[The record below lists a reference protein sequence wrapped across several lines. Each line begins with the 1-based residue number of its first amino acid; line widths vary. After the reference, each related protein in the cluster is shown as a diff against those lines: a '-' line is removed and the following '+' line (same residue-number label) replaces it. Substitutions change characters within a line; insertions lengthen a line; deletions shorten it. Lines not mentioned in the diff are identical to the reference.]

1 MQAQEST
8 ILVIPNVFPAK
19 LWHVVNNPDIPAIVW
34 DSRGE
39 NIIIDKDLIEKQVL
53 SPSQTTVRSCHTFK
67 PIAFLSFVRQLYAYG
82 FKKDPYPPTVQPNS
96 YQFFH
101 PNFKKSNPE
110 LLSLLSRSAP
120 KYRRVQRDHL
130 TAVALPER
138 RKDKRDVCVQ
148 CDEGEEAAQ
157 GGQRRAHAPNTHM
170 LNSTEPS
177 TLTKRSR
184 S

>member
-1 MQAQEST
+1 MQGQESS

-53 SPSQTTVRSCHTFK
+53 SPSDSPVKSCHTFK
-67 PIAFLSFVRQLYAYG
+67 PIAFLSFIRQLYAYG
-82 FKKDPYPPTVQPNS
+82 FKKDPYPPTLQPNS

-101 PNFKKSNPE
+101 PNFKKNNPE

-120 KYRRVQRDHL
+120 KFKRVQRDDL
-130 TAVALPER
+130 TAKTE
-138 RKDKRDVCVQ
+138 KKNENKDVCVQ
-148 CDEGEEAAQ
+148 CDDGEEASHE
-157 GGQRRAHAPNTHM
+157 GQCQCPHVLKDVSPHRTFD
-170 LNSTEPS
+170 
-177 TLTKRSR
+177 
-184 S
+184 